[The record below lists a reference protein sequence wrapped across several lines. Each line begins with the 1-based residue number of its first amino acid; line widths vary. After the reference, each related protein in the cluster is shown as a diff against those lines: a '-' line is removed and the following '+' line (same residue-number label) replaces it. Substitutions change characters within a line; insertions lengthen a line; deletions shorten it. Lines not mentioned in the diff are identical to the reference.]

1 MGWKFF
7 IKHCKDG
14 QNIFFIRKSIFWWQT
29 KAYYLPFPTVY
40 YTCRYNKQYC
50 HNMQI
55 NTEIRWLRRLFCIP
69 IRSIAYCGK
78 TIYCIGMYDTSR
90 NRGDRKL
97 SFDTKKLTYFKKKFF
112 GPKNTK
118 GVSSGFFLAQKTF
131 F

>member
-1 MGWKFF
+1 MGWIIF

-55 NTEIRWLRRLFCIP
+55 NTEIKCIGRLFCIL
-69 IRSIAYCGK
+69 ISLIAYCGK
-78 TIYCIGMYDTSR
+78 TIYCIGTCDTFRYS
-90 NRGDRKL
+90 GDRKL
-97 SFDTKKLTYFKKKFF
+97 SFDTKKMTNFDKKFF
-112 GPKNTK
+112 GPKKSLN
-118 GVSSGFFLAQKTF
+118 
-131 F
+131 